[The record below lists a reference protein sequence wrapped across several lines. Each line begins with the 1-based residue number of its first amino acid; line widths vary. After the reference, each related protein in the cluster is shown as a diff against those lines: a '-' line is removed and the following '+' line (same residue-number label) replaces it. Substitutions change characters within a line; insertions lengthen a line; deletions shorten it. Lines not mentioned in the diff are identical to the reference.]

1 MRGTEGAGGSSSG
14 EFRFPDNAA
23 RDRAV
28 GLVKDRLGV
37 HVTDAGNPV
46 FRFEGGRKGGVISDE
61 HLRRMSAELPEVEQ
75 GARLGKAQ
83 DILWSVGNMAD
94 PEAIRDVLVK
104 DGHLE
109 AGASPDDAILLVTE
123 AKNTV
128 RDIEGPEGLR
138 DMTTWN
144 GVEHDPIAPDDETR
158 SEAGVDSWA
167 ERHENVRDLLE
178 HMRSVADLHRNAP
191 GDDAD
196 DHARAE
202 YAEDVELEDTTIR
215 LLRRIVATG
224 YESLRTDDP
233 SLPESA
239 DLLFAALET
248 HIGSLEPDEV
258 RVARWIEQNDTE
270 HGGMSEFADLMSTL
284 RRQVEL
290 EMTETDGMS
299 EAVLARHERMLS
311 SVRLTARLLRGDIAT
326 RYAQLRDADPT
337 LPEDPAELLGM
348 IEAKVRR
355 DAEPV
360 PVDPA
365 EAEAERVRVEQER
378 DADIVSRIMT
388 GDRQNLKDY
397 YRKLLQIQE
406 IRRQL
411 DSMPD
416 DDPGRAE
423 VQSQYDALNDEV
435 RADAVAIFTMY
446 TETGTAFAEFDD
458 VSIDGLLESMA
469 RHSRLDTTTLSE
481 LERAS
486 LERDAQLAGEIMS
499 GDHNDMRDIYIQMLV
514 LQRLREA
521 FATAGS
527 DEERIE
533 LDARVNALIARN
545 NLAVANA
552 RTAHEAAGTD
562 FGEGRSFDGVIETLE
577 RHSAHDT
584 TNLGSY
590 EAQLQEQMNAA
601 TEAFVGSRDSFIEE
615 NARMR
620 NALVARKGGRRFLS
634 KIPKV
639 GRWLEQ
645 RDANKNQQ
653 NFEALDQVTE
663 AYRTARGNMQILMRD
678 QLRLAGLSENEIAA
692 QMVETRVNEMQDVA
706 ANIAA
711 AQQEFAKE
719 PSKFASW
726 WVRRSKW
733 AKRSMIVL
741 AAGAGTGVGL
751 GVGMALLPF
760 AIPGGMMG
768 ATGFGVLKGGAL
780 SFGARR
786 ASRHMTERQAR
797 VVLGQDEEGVDRTVA
812 TRMGDETRE
821 SLDARSQDLVQE
833 MTTAGF
839 NLDDTSE
846 NSFMTRLNEIYS
858 VGVSESSRGIANQNK
873 RRKAGAA
880 ALFGI
885 GVAAGNISYA
895 AFDYFAKDGSLPG
908 GVADRT
914 ASGQGSSKSVGNLP
928 PNQGQGAPSA
938 QEQVRNLGTGNGHG
952 AAGIGNN
959 LSPDVQPQ
967 SSGSSIGGNGGGGIL
982 DQTHSSRPDIRPG
995 HFSPST
1001 ADVVSSNPDISPNV
1015 PTVTIDG
1022 QVFEVGK
1029 QQTVEIKPGDG
1040 WISTI
1045 EKMYGVKESAA
1056 EKVYDALA
1064 ANPQGEALLRSGIV
1078 IDGPGGMETYT
1089 MAGKYAGEIGLGE
1102 PGKAVVSSTLDGV
1115 FKALLTKNGVALAA

>member
-23 RDRAV
+23 RNRAV
-28 GLVKDRLGV
+28 GIVKDRLDV
-37 HVTDAGNPV
+37 HVTAAGNPV
-46 FRFEGGRKGGVISDE
+46 FRFEGDRKGGVISDE

-83 DILWSVGNMAD
+83 DILWSVGNTTD

-202 YAEDVELEDTTIR
+202 YAEDVELKDTTIR

-337 LPEDPAELLGM
+337 LPEDPADLLGM

-365 EAEAERVRVEQER
+365 EAEAERVREEQER

-388 GDRQNLKDY
+388 GDHQDIKDAY
-397 YRKLLQIQE
+397 ITALRFRELE
-406 IRRQL
+406 RRLSELDDDAPERAAIESERNSLRDRVRELNSELRDRYEGESVSGVSIGEAL
-411 DSMPD
+411 DSI
-416 DDPGRAE
+416 
-423 VQSQYDALNDEV
+423 N
-435 RADAVAIFTMY
+435 
-446 TETGTAFAEFDD
+446 
-458 VSIDGLLESMA
+458 

-499 GDHNDMRDIYIQMLV
+499 GDHNDMRDIYVQMLV

-601 TEAFVGSRDSFIEE
+601 TEAFVGSRDSFIEQ

-620 NALVARKGGRRFLS
+620 NALVVQKGGRRFLS

-653 NFEALDQVTE
+653 NFEALDQATE
-663 AYRTARGNMQILMRD
+663 AYRTARGNVQILMRD